1 MTEPIVFTKKCP
13 KDEYPKADLLIEL
26 AADQRQKVK
35 QRIELADGKIVHFDL
50 PRGTHIHINDYFQT
64 ADAALIAQV
73 KPKAES
79 TITVKSSDPLLLMKA
94 AYHLGNRH
102 VPLEVQANYLRFAPD
117 YVLEEMLKK
126 IGLELSLETV
136 PFFPEQGAY
145 GGHGHNH

>member
-1 MTEPIVFTKKCP
+1 MTKPIVFTKKCP
-13 KDEYPKADLLIEL
+13 KDAFPKADLFIEL

-35 QRIELADGKIVHFDL
+35 QRIELDDSKIVHFDL
-50 PRGTHIHINDYFQT
+50 PRGTHIHINDFFQT
-64 ADAALIAQV
+64 ADAALTAQV

-79 TITVKSSDPLLLMKA
+79 TITVKSQDPLLLMKA

-102 VPLEVQANYLRFAPD
+102 VPLEVQAAYLRFAPD

-126 IGLELSLETV
+126 IGLELTPETV

-145 GGHGHNH
+145 GGHSHNH